1 VKIRYS
7 PEAVADLENIEEYH
21 SDKAGT
27 DTATS
32 LVKRIRDTLEKVI
45 RRNPRA
51 GRARPDLGEGVRTF
65 PVLPYV
71 VFYQIENGRMYIIRI
86 LHGRRDIRPPL
97 ASLLI
102 AG

>member
-1 VKIRYS
+1 VRIKYS
-7 PEAVADLENIEEYH
+7 VQGTADLEHIEEYH
-21 SDKAGT
+21 LDKAGL
-27 DTATS
+27 DIATN
-32 LVKRIRDTLEKVI
+32 LVQRITDTLEKLL

-51 GRARPDLGEGVRTF
+51 GRSRQDLGEGVRTF

-71 VFYQIENGRMYIIRI
+71 VFYRSGNGSIYIIRI